1 MKINYKRIYIPKRMY
16 IFEAMFITFLK
27 LQWKSF
33 FRGES
38 VGADITTKIF
48 KWFWILYFAFLTPLL
63 GIITF
68 DVLKDDFEIEDPFLY
83 LNKNLIY
90 VFAYWIVIR
99 YFIQPVPVISIKPLL
114 LTPISKTKIVR
125 HTLGKSIFSFFNIVA
140 FFYLIPLILILIDEG
155 YNMNQLIGW
164 AFAVIA
170 FAYITNYL
178 NFLLNKNDKLL
189 YSIGFILV
197 IIKLLEYFSIFD
209 FTVYSESFFYSFY
222 TNPVFSTLPWIFL
235 VWIYFYVFK
244 FFKKGLYIDSGLKKK
259 TKEAK
264 IDDFSWLDRFGK
276 TAIFLKNDL
285 RLIKRSKR
293 ARSTVFAGVFFLFYG
308 FIFYFAGDVY
318 GTTGTF
324 FGYMFAS
331 GGFLFM
337 FGSFVPSWDSQYYSL
352 MMCQNIEYKEYI
364 KSKWTLVVIG
374 TIISTFLACF
384 IYSFLGYEAIY
395 AVLAGGLYN
404 TGVNG
409 HLTLWA
415 GAYTKTPVDL
425 DSSKMAFG
433 GKKAINMKTI
443 LISLPQLALPL
454 FLFWLGN
461 SFYSFSI
468 GCLIVGATG
477 ILGILLKEPVFNLI
491 IRAYKSEKYS
501 TLKAYKQN

>member
-1 MKINYKRIYIPKRMY
+1 MIYLQI
-16 IFEAMFITFLK
+16 MFFTFLK

-33 FRGES
+33 FRGQS
-38 VGADITTKIF
+38 VGSNVMTKVF
-48 KWFWILYFAFLTPLL
+48 KWFWLVYFAFITPLL
-63 GIITF
+63 GLITYK
-68 DVLKDDFEIEDPFLY
+68 VLKEDLGVEDPFAY

-90 VFAYWIVIR
+90 VFAYWIVMR
-99 YFIQPVPVISIKPLL
+99 YFIQPIPVVAIKPLL
-114 LTPISKTKIVR
+114 LTPISKSKIVR
-125 HTLGKSIFSFFNIVA
+125 HSLGKSIFSFFNIIA
-140 FFYLIPLILILIDEG
+140 FFYLIPLTLILIDEG
-155 YNMNQLIGW
+155 YQMNQLIGW
-164 AFAVIA
+164 NLSIIA
-170 FAYITNYL
+170 FVYITNYL
-178 NFLLNKNDKLL
+178 NFILNNNDKLL
-189 YSIGFILV
+189 YSIGLMLGL
-197 IIKLLEYFSIFD
+197 IKILEYYSVFD
-209 FTVYSESFFYSFY
+209 FTIYSELFFYSFY
-222 TNPVFSTLPWIFL
+222 SNPFFTIIPWAFL
-235 VWIYFYVFK
+235 IWLYFYVFK
-244 FFKKGLYIDSGLKKK
+244 YFKNGLYIDLGLKKK
-259 TKEAK
+259 AEEAK
-264 IDDFSWLDRFGK
+264 TEDLSWLNRFGK
-276 TAIFLKNDL
+276 TAVFLKNDL

-293 ARSTVFAGVFFLFYG
+293 ARSTVFAGIFFLFYG

-415 GAYTKTPVDL
+415 GAYTKTPIDL
-425 DSSKMAFG
+425 DSTKNVFGDTKAF
-433 GKKAINMKTI
+433 NMKTI

>member
-1 MKINYKRIYIPKRMY
+1 MY
-16 IFEAMFITFLK
+16 ICIMFLTFLK

-38 VGADITTKIF
+38 VGVDITTKIF
-48 KWFWILYFAFLTPLL
+48 KWFWIVYFALIIPALGLLTY
-63 GIITF
+63 
-68 DVLKDDFEIEDPFLY
+68 DVLKESLDIKDPFLFI
-83 LNKNLIY
+83 NKQLIY
-90 VFAYWIVIR
+90 AFIYFIVLR
-99 YFIQPVPVISIKPLL
+99 YFVQAIPVISIKSLL
-114 LTPISKTKIVR
+114 LTPISKSQIVR
-125 HTLGKSIFSFFNIVA
+125 HALGKSVLSFFNLIV
-140 FFYLIPLILILIDEG
+140 FIYIIPLTFVLISEEYDT
-155 YNMNQLIGW
+155 NQLIGW
-164 AFAVIA
+164 NLGIIA
-170 FAYITNYL
+170 IVYITNYL
-178 NFLLNKNDKLL
+178 NFLLNNNDKLL
-189 YSIGFILV
+189 YSIGAILV
-197 IIKLLEYFSIFD
+197 IIKLLEYYSIFD
-209 FTVYSESFFYSFY
+209 FTIYSEAFFYSFY
-222 TNPVFSTLPWIFL
+222 TNPLYSILPWVFL
-235 VWIYFYVFK
+235 IWLYFYVFRY
-244 FFKKGLYIDSGLKKK
+244 FKKGLFIDTGLKKK
-259 TKEAK
+259 ADEAK

-276 TAIFLKNDL
+276 TAVFLKNDL

-293 ARSTVFAGVFFLFYG
+293 ARITVFAAIFFLFYG
-308 FIFYFAGDVY
+308 FIFYFTGDIY
-318 GTTGTF
+318 GTTATF

-352 MMCQNIEYKEYI
+352 MMCQNIEYKEYV

-384 IYSFLGYEAIY
+384 IYSFLGYEAVY

-404 TGVNG
+404 IGVNG

-468 GCLIVGATG
+468 GCLMVGATG

-501 TLKAYKQN
+501 TLKSYKQN

>member
-1 MKINYKRIYIPKRMY
+1 MIYLQI
-16 IFEAMFITFLK
+16 MFFTFLK

-33 FRGES
+33 FRGQS
-38 VGADITTKIF
+38 VGSNVMTKVF
-48 KWFWILYFAFLTPLL
+48 KWFWLVYFAFITPLL
-63 GIITF
+63 GLITYK
-68 DVLKDDFEIEDPFLY
+68 VLKEDLGVEDPFAY

-90 VFAYWIVIR
+90 VFAYWIVMR
-99 YFIQPVPVISIKPLL
+99 YFIQPIPVVAIKPLL
-114 LTPISKTKIVR
+114 LTPISKSKIVR
-125 HTLGKSIFSFFNIVA
+125 HSLGKSIFSFFNIIA
-140 FFYLIPLILILIDEG
+140 FFYLIPLTLILIDEG
-155 YNMNQLIGW
+155 YQMNQLIGW
-164 AFAVIA
+164 NLSIIA
-170 FAYITNYL
+170 FVYITNYL
-178 NFLLNKNDKLL
+178 NFILNNNDKLL
-189 YSIGFILV
+189 YSIGLMLGL
-197 IIKLLEYFSIFD
+197 IKILEYYSVFD
-209 FTVYSESFFYSFY
+209 FTIYSELFFYSFY
-222 TNPVFSTLPWIFL
+222 SNPFFTIIPWAFL
-235 VWIYFYVFK
+235 IWLYFYVFK
-244 FFKKGLYIDSGLKKK
+244 YFKNGLYIDLGLKKK
-259 TKEAK
+259 AEEAK
-264 IDDFSWLDRFGK
+264 TEDLSWLNRFGK

-293 ARSTVFAGVFFLFYG
+293 ARSTVFAGIFFLFYG

-415 GAYTKTPVDL
+415 GAYTKTPIDL
-425 DSSKMAFG
+425 DSTKNVFGDTKAF
-433 GKKAINMKTI
+433 NMKTI

>member
-1 MKINYKRIYIPKRMY
+1 MIYLQI
-16 IFEAMFITFLK
+16 MFFTFLK

-33 FRGES
+33 FRGQS
-38 VGADITTKIF
+38 VGSNIMTKVF
-48 KWFWILYFAFLTPLL
+48 KWFGLVYFAFITPLL
-63 GIITF
+63 GLITYK
-68 DVLKDDFEIEDPFLY
+68 VLKEDLGVEDPFAY

-90 VFAYWIVIR
+90 VFAYWIVMR
-99 YFIQPVPVISIKPLL
+99 YFIQPIPVVAIKPLL
-114 LTPISKTKIVR
+114 LTPISKSKIVR
-125 HTLGKSIFSFFNIVA
+125 HSLGKSIFSFFNIIA
-140 FFYLIPLILILIDEG
+140 FFYLIPLTLILIDEG
-155 YNMNQLIGW
+155 YQMNQLIGW
-164 AFAVIA
+164 NLSIIA
-170 FAYITNYL
+170 FVYITNYL
-178 NFLLNKNDKLL
+178 NFILNNNDKLL
-189 YSIGFILV
+189 YSIGLMLGL
-197 IIKLLEYFSIFD
+197 IKILEYYSVFD
-209 FTVYSESFFYSFY
+209 FTIYSELFFYSFY
-222 TNPVFSTLPWIFL
+222 SNPFFTIIPWAFL
-235 VWIYFYVFK
+235 IWLYFYVFK
-244 FFKKGLYIDSGLKKK
+244 YFKNGLYIDLGLKKK
-259 TKEAK
+259 AEEAK
-264 IDDFSWLDRFGK
+264 TEDLSWLNRFGK
-276 TAIFLKNDL
+276 TAVFLKNDL

-293 ARSTVFAGVFFLFYG
+293 ARSTVFAGIFFLFYG

-415 GAYTKTPVDL
+415 GAYTKTPIDL
-425 DSSKMAFG
+425 DSTKNVFGDTKAF
-433 GKKAINMKTI
+433 NMKTI

>member
-1 MKINYKRIYIPKRMY
+1 MIYLQI
-16 IFEAMFITFLK
+16 MFFTFLK

-33 FRGES
+33 FRGKS
-38 VGADITTKIF
+38 VGSNIMTKVF
-48 KWFWILYFAFLTPLL
+48 KWFWLVYFAFITPLL
-63 GIITF
+63 GLITYK
-68 DVLKDDFEIEDPFLY
+68 VLKEDLGVEDPFAY

-90 VFAYWIVIR
+90 VFAYWIVMR
-99 YFIQPVPVISIKPLL
+99 YFIQPIPVVAIKPLL
-114 LTPISKTKIVR
+114 LTPISKSKIVR
-125 HTLGKSIFSFFNIVA
+125 HSLGKSIFSFFNIIA
-140 FFYLIPLILILIDEG
+140 FFYLIPLTLILIDEG
-155 YNMNQLIGW
+155 YQMNQLIGW
-164 AFAVIA
+164 NLSIIA
-170 FAYITNYL
+170 FVYITNYL
-178 NFLLNKNDKLL
+178 NFILNNNDKLL
-189 YSIGFILV
+189 YSIGLILG
-197 IIKLLEYFSIFD
+197 IIKILEYYSVFD
-209 FTVYSESFFYSFY
+209 FTIYSELFFYSFY
-222 TNPVFSTLPWIFL
+222 SNPVFTIIPWAFL
-235 VWIYFYVFK
+235 IWIYFYVFK
-244 FFKKGLYIDSGLKKK
+244 YFKNGLYIDLGLKKK
-259 TKEAK
+259 AEEAK
-264 IDDFSWLDRFGK
+264 AEDFSWLNRFGK

-293 ARSTVFAGVFFLFYG
+293 ARSTVFAGIFFLFYG

-477 ILGILLKEPVFNLI
+477 ILGILLKEQVFNLI

-501 TLKAYKQN
+501 TLKAYKQI

>member
-1 MKINYKRIYIPKRMY
+1 M
-16 IFEAMFITFLK
+16 
-27 LQWKSF
+27 
-33 FRGES
+33 
-38 VGADITTKIF
+38 
-48 KWFWILYFAFLTPLL
+48 
-63 GIITF
+63 
-68 DVLKDDFEIEDPFLY
+68 
-83 LNKNLIY
+83 
-90 VFAYWIVIR
+90 R
-99 YFIQPVPVISIKPLL
+99 YFIQPIPVVSLKALL
-114 LTPISKTKIVR
+114 LTPISKSQIVR
-125 HTLGKSIFSFFNIVA
+125 HALGKSVFSFFNLIV
-140 FFYLIPLILILIDEG
+140 FLYLIPLTFVLISEE
-155 YNMNQLIGW
+155 YETNQLIGW
-164 AFAVIA
+164 NLGIIA
-170 FAYITNYL
+170 IVYITNYL
-178 NFLLNKNDKLL
+178 NFLLNNNDKLL
-189 YSIGFILV
+189 YSIGATLV
-197 IIKLLEYFSIFD
+197 IIKLLEYYSIFD
-209 FTVYSESFFYSFY
+209 FTIYSEAFFYSFY
-222 TNPVFSTLPWIFL
+222 TNPLYSILPWVFL
-235 VWIYFYVFK
+235 IWLYFYVFK
-244 FFKKGLYIDSGLKKK
+244 YFKNGLFIDTGLKKK
-259 TKEAK
+259 ADEAK
-264 IDDFSWLDRFGK
+264 NDDFSWLDRFGK
-276 TAIFLKNDL
+276 TAVFLKNDL

-293 ARSTVFAGVFFLFYG
+293 ARSTVLAGIFFLFYG
-308 FIFYFAGDVY
+308 FIIYFFGDIY

-324 FGYMFAS
+324 FGYMFVS

-384 IYSFLGYEAIY
+384 IYSFLGYEAVY

-404 TGVNG
+404 IGVNG

-425 DSSKMAFG
+425 DSTKMAFG

-443 LISLPQLALPL
+443 LISLPQLVLPL

-468 GCLIVGATG
+468 GCLMVGVTG

>member
-1 MKINYKRIYIPKRMY
+1 MIYLQI
-16 IFEAMFITFLK
+16 MFFTFLK

-33 FRGES
+33 FRGQS
-38 VGADITTKIF
+38 VGSNIMTKVF
-48 KWFWILYFAFLTPLL
+48 KWFWLVYFAFITPLL
-63 GIITF
+63 GLITYK
-68 DVLKDDFEIEDPFLY
+68 VLKEDLGVEDPFAY

-90 VFAYWIVIR
+90 VFAYWIVMR
-99 YFIQPVPVISIKPLL
+99 YFIQPIPVISIKPLL
-114 LTPISKTKIVR
+114 LTPISKSQIVR
-125 HTLGKSIFSFFNIVA
+125 HALGKSIFSFFNIIA
-140 FFYLIPLILILIDEG
+140 FFYLIPLTLVLINKD
-155 YNMNQLIGW
+155 YQANQLIAW
-164 AFAVIA
+164 NLTIIA
-170 FAYITNYL
+170 FVYITNYL
-178 NFLLNKNDKLL
+178 NFILNNNDKLL
-189 YSIGFILV
+189 YSIGLMLGL
-197 IIKLLEYFSIFD
+197 IKILEYYSVFD
-209 FTVYSESFFYSFY
+209 FTIYSELFFYSFY
-222 TNPVFSTLPWIFL
+222 SNPFFTIIPWAFL
-235 VWIYFYVFK
+235 IWLYFYVFK
-244 FFKKGLYIDSGLKKK
+244 YFKNGLYIDLGLKKK
-259 TKEAK
+259 AEEAK
-264 IDDFSWLDRFGK
+264 TEDLSWLNRFGK
-276 TAIFLKNDL
+276 TAVFLKNDL

-293 ARSTVFAGVFFLFYG
+293 ARSTVFAGIFFLFYG

-415 GAYTKTPVDL
+415 GAYTKTPIDL
-425 DSSKMAFG
+425 DSTKNVFGDTKAF
-433 GKKAINMKTI
+433 NMKTI

>member
-1 MKINYKRIYIPKRMY
+1 MIYLQI
-16 IFEAMFITFLK
+16 MFFTFLK

-33 FRGES
+33 FRGQS
-38 VGADITTKIF
+38 VGSNIMTKVF
-48 KWFWILYFAFLTPLL
+48 KWFGLVYFAFITPLL
-63 GIITF
+63 GLITYK
-68 DVLKDDFEIEDPFLY
+68 VLKEDLGVEDPFAY

-90 VFAYWIVIR
+90 VFAYWIVMR
-99 YFIQPVPVISIKPLL
+99 YFIQPIPVVAIKPLL
-114 LTPISKTKIVR
+114 LTPISKSKIVR
-125 HTLGKSIFSFFNIVA
+125 HSLGKSIFSFFNIIA
-140 FFYLIPLILILIDEG
+140 FFYLIPLTLILIDEG
-155 YNMNQLIGW
+155 YQMNQLIGW
-164 AFAVIA
+164 NLSIIA
-170 FAYITNYL
+170 FVYITNYL
-178 NFLLNKNDKLL
+178 NFILNNNDKLL
-189 YSIGFILV
+189 YSIGLILGL
-197 IIKLLEYFSIFD
+197 IKILEYYSVFD
-209 FTVYSESFFYSFY
+209 FTIYSELFFYSFY
-222 TNPVFSTLPWIFL
+222 SNPFFTIIPWAFL
-235 VWIYFYVFK
+235 IWLYFYVFK
-244 FFKKGLYIDSGLKKK
+244 YFKNGLYIDLGLKKK
-259 TKEAK
+259 AEEAK
-264 IDDFSWLDRFGK
+264 TEDLSWLNRFGK
-276 TAIFLKNDL
+276 TAVFLKNDL

-293 ARSTVFAGVFFLFYG
+293 ARSTVFAGIFFLFYG

-318 GTTGTF
+318 GTTGAF

-415 GAYTKTPVDL
+415 GAYTKTPIDL
-425 DSSKMAFG
+425 DSTKNVFGDTKAF
-433 GKKAINMKTI
+433 NMKTI

>member
-1 MKINYKRIYIPKRMY
+1 
-16 IFEAMFITFLK
+16 MFITFLK

-48 KWFWILYFAFLTPLL
+48 KWFWIVYFALIIPSLGFLTYE
-63 GIITF
+63 
-68 DVLKDDFEIEDPFLY
+68 VLKESFEIEDPFLFI
-83 LNKNLIY
+83 NKQLIY
-90 VFAYWIVIR
+90 AFVYLIVLR
-99 YFIQPVPVISIKPLL
+99 YFVQSIPVVSLKALL
-114 LTPISKTKIVR
+114 LTPISKTQIVR
-125 HTLGKSIFSFFNIVA
+125 NALGKSIFSFFNLIV
-140 FFYLIPLILILIDEG
+140 FLYLIPLTFILISEEYDTS
-155 YNMNQLIGW
+155 QLMGW
-164 AFAVIA
+164 NLGIIA
-170 FAYITNYL
+170 IVYITNYL
-178 NFLLNKNDKLL
+178 NFLLNNNDKLL
-189 YSIGFILV
+189 YSIGATLV
-197 IIKLLEYFSIFD
+197 IIKLLEYYSIFD
-209 FTVYSESFFYSFY
+209 FTIYSEAFFYSFY
-222 TNPVFSTLPWIFL
+222 TNPLYSILPWVFL
-235 VWIYFYVFK
+235 IWLYFYVFK
-244 FFKKGLYIDSGLKKK
+244 YFKNGLFIDTGLKMK
-259 TKEAK
+259 TDEAK

-276 TAIFLKNDL
+276 TAVFLKNDL

-293 ARSTVFAGVFFLFYG
+293 ARSTVFAGIFFLFYG
-308 FIFYFAGDVY
+308 FIFYFFGDIY
-318 GTTGTF
+318 GTIATF
-324 FGYMFAS
+324 FGYMFVS

-384 IYSFLGYEAIY
+384 IYSFLGYEAVY

-404 TGVNG
+404 IGVNG

-433 GKKAINMKTI
+433 GKKAINMKTF

-454 FLFWLGN
+454 LLFWLGN

-468 GCLIVGATG
+468 GCLMVGATG

>member
-1 MKINYKRIYIPKRMY
+1 MIYLQI
-16 IFEAMFITFLK
+16 MFFTFLK

-33 FRGES
+33 FRGQS
-38 VGADITTKIF
+38 VGSNIMTKVF
-48 KWFWILYFAFLTPLL
+48 KWFWLVYFAFITPLL
-63 GIITF
+63 GLITYK
-68 DVLKDDFEIEDPFLY
+68 VLKEDLGVEDPFAY

-90 VFAYWIVIR
+90 VFAYWIVMR
-99 YFIQPVPVISIKPLL
+99 YFIQPIPVVAIKPLL
-114 LTPISKTKIVR
+114 LTPISKSKIVR
-125 HTLGKSIFSFFNIVA
+125 HSLGKSIFSFFNIIA
-140 FFYLIPLILILIDEG
+140 FFYLIPLTLILIDEG
-155 YNMNQLIGW
+155 YQMNQLIGW
-164 AFAVIA
+164 NLSIIA
-170 FAYITNYL
+170 FVYITNYL
-178 NFLLNKNDKLL
+178 NFILNNNDKLL
-189 YSIGFILV
+189 YSIGLMLGL
-197 IIKLLEYFSIFD
+197 IKILEYYSVFD
-209 FTVYSESFFYSFY
+209 FTIYSELFFYSFY
-222 TNPVFSTLPWIFL
+222 SNPFFTIIPWAFL
-235 VWIYFYVFK
+235 IWLYFYVFK
-244 FFKKGLYIDSGLKKK
+244 YFKNGLYIDLGLKKK
-259 TKEAK
+259 AEEAK
-264 IDDFSWLDRFGK
+264 TEDLSWLNRFGK
-276 TAIFLKNDL
+276 TAVFLKNDL

-293 ARSTVFAGVFFLFYG
+293 ARSTVFAGIFFLFYG

-415 GAYTKTPVDL
+415 GAYTKTPIDL
-425 DSSKMAFG
+425 DSTKNVFGDTKAF
-433 GKKAINMKTI
+433 NMKTI